1 MAVSVRISSKNK
13 NNKTMNIKIT
23 EESGAVKALF
33 IGRFD
38 TMAATEAAAQFGEL
52 SEKADR
58 EIVLDFTD
66 LEYISSSGL
75 RLLIG
80 LRKTSAAK
88 GGKVIIEHM
97 NDSIRSV
104 FAMTGFANLFEIR

>member
-1 MAVSVRISSKNK
+1 MD
-13 NNKTMNIKIT
+13 IKIK
-23 EESGAVKALF
+23 EESGALKVLF
-33 IGRFD
+33 SGRFD

-52 SEKADR
+52 GENADR
-58 EIVLDFTD
+58 EIILDFTE

-75 RLLIG
+75 RLLIS
-80 LRKTSAAK
+80 LRKTSASK

-97 NDSIRSV
+97 NDSIHSV